1 MRRLEALRVF
11 LLETFA
17 GLPRR
22 AWLTIKYRGPR
33 QFVLRAVTFPLR
45 LTPLGR
51 RLVPDRA
58 LPGNARARAWY
69 RDNWRPVT
77 IVIPTYGPPEPAIE
91 AVRSIR
97 RTCDPKRVRIVVTDD
112 ASPAPHADRLR
123 EALAGR
129 AEVLLAGE
137 NGGFAV
143 NANRGMRAA
152 PDDHDVVLLN
162 SDVVALPGW
171 LEALQHSAH
180 GA

>member
-33 QFVLRAVTFPLR
+33 QFLLRALTFPLR

-51 RLVPDRA
+51 RLVAAPPPPAHPR
-58 LPGNARARAWY
+58 GRTGY

-77 IVIPTYGPPEPAIE
+77 FVIPAYGPPEPTIE

-97 RTCDPKRVRIVVTDD
+97 RTC
-112 ASPAPHADRLR
+112 
-123 EALAGR
+123 
-129 AEVLLAGE
+129 
-137 NGGFAV
+137 
-143 NANRGMRAA
+143 
-152 PDDHDVVLLN
+152 
-162 SDVVALPGW
+162 
-171 LEALQHSAH
+171 
-180 GA
+180 